1 MTAQNPIQAAN
12 EEAKPIL
19 RAIRQLI
26 REPKTRA
33 IEITAPVSIRGQ
45 TLQPGTQLPVV
56 DPRHLPSGFVSA
68 EDAVALLQAGAARA
82 ITESMLQ
89 AEEAEL

>member
-12 EEAKPIL
+12 EESNPTL
-19 RAIRQLI
+19 RSIRLLI

-33 IEITAPVSIRGQ
+33 VEITAAVSIKGK

-56 DPRHLPSGFVSA
+56 DPRHLPSGFISA

>member
-1 MTAQNPIQAAN
+1 MLNTIREAN
-12 EEAKPIL
+12 EDLNPTL
-19 RAIRQLI
+19 RAIRTLI

-33 IEITAPVSIRGQ
+33 VEITAPVSIKGQ
-45 TLQPGTQLPVV
+45 NLQPGTQLPVV
-56 DPRHLPSGFVSA
+56 DPRHLPEGFISA

>member
-1 MTAQNPIQAAN
+1 MLNTIREAN
-12 EEAKPIL
+12 EDLNPTL
-19 RAIRQLI
+19 RAIRTLI

-33 IEITAPVSIRGQ
+33 VEITAPVSIKGQ
-45 TLQPGTQLPVV
+45 NLQPGTQLPVV
-56 DPRHLPSGFVSA
+56 DPRHLPSGFISA